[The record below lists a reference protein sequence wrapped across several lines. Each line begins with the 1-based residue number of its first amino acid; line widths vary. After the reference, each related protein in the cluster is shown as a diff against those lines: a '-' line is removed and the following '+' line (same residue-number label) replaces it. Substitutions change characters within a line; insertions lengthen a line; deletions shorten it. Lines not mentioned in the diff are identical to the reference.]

1 MMGIRKG
8 WSFFL
13 GGGEASIDDGVLV
26 IISGD
31 DVLMFNVTLKTLIF
45 KCFAEGG
52 GGGDGVGGGGI
63 NTLFQCIIFLLT
75 PCF

>member
-1 MMGIRKG
+1 M
-8 WSFFL
+8 
-13 GGGEASIDDGVLV
+13 

-31 DVLMFNVTLKTLIF
+31 DVLMFNVTLKKLIF

>member
-1 MMGIRKG
+1 MIT
-8 WSFFL
+8 S
-13 GGGEASIDDGVLV
+13 GGE
-26 IISGD
+26 
-31 DVLMFNVTLKTLIF
+31 VLMFYVTLTKLIF

-52 GGGDGVGGGGI
+52 GGGDWVGGGGEGGL